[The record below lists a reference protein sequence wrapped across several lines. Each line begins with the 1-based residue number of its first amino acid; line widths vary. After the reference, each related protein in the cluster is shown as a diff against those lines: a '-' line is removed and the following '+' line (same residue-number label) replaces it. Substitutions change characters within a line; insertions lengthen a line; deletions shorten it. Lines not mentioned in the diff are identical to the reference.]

1 MYDSDEVRDAVRRD
15 MLQVGR
21 VYGAMDGTT
30 DIERAALQE
39 ARDAIQAEA
48 WAAWEAAVQAFA
60 KALREAAESI
70 ARRLME
76 GLAQAIRPAIEAIKE
91 LAEKL
96 GILSEAAKPAPPWA
110 RRPRKPDIYPVR
122 PIDAVAAG
130 RHPAMIMRTRIR
142 GGRR

>member
-1 MYDSDEVRDAVRRD
+1 MYDSDEIRDAVRRD

-39 ARDAIQAEA
+39 ARDAMQAEA

-70 ARRLME
+70 ARTLME
-76 GLAQAIRPAIEAIKE
+76 GLAQAIQPALEAIKDWP
-91 LAEKL
+91 
-96 GILSEAAKPAPPWA
+96 SNSNEAAKPAPPWA
-110 RRPRKPDIYPVR
+110 RRPRQPDIYPVR

-130 RHPAMIMRTRIR
+130 RHPAMIMRTQIR